1 MHKSSV
7 THYIRTADLTSK
19 SATKGETMEWMSG
32 WIQGI
37 IIAVIISTIIE
48 MILPEGTSKKYIKV
62 VIGVYILFSIVSPV
76 ISKVTGNEFRVS
88 DILDLEK
95 YMEKSKESSNMQN
108 QITSQ
113 NQGQIKEIYLSS
125 IKSDIKQKIENK
137 GYQVQSLDLK
147 VENDEQYT
155 LKELRLQVSKEA
167 VETNSQT
174 TNKNTNQ
181 IVENVQE
188 VSIKIG
194 NNTQTSNNLEA
205 NKQSKKNTISSQNR
219 RELKDYLS
227 SVYEISTKN
236 IFINE

>member
-1 MHKSSV
+1 
-7 THYIRTADLTSK
+7 
-19 SATKGETMEWMSG
+19 MEWMSG

-88 DILDLEK
+88 DIFDLEK
-95 YMEKSKESSNMQN
+95 YMEKSKNSSNMQN
-108 QITSQ
+108 QLTNQ
-113 NQGQIKEIYLSS
+113 NQNQIKDIYLSS
-125 IKSDIKQKIENK
+125 IKSDIKQKVENK
-137 GYQVQSLDLK
+137 GYQVQSIDLE

-155 LKELRLQVSKEA
+155 LKKLSLKVSKEA
-167 VETNSQT
+167 VETSSNVD
-174 TNKNTNQ
+174 TNQNTNQ

-188 VSIKIG
+188 VNISIG
-194 NNTQTSNNLEA
+194 NNTQTLNNSEVNTQ
-205 NKQSKKNTISSQNR
+205 NKKSTISSQNR
-219 RELKDYLS
+219 KELKDYLS

>member
-1 MHKSSV
+1 
-7 THYIRTADLTSK
+7 
-19 SATKGETMEWMSG
+19 MEWMSG

-113 NQGQIKEIYLSS
+113 NQDQIKEIYLSS

-167 VETNSQT
+167 VETNSQS

-205 NKQSKKNTISSQNR
+205 NKQSKKNTISSPNR

>member
-1 MHKSSV
+1 
-7 THYIRTADLTSK
+7 
-19 SATKGETMEWMSG
+19 MEWMSG

-95 YMEKSKESSNMQN
+95 YMEKSKSNSSMQKQLENQNQN
-108 QITSQ
+108 QI
-113 NQGQIKEIYLSS
+113 KDIYLSS
-125 IKSDIKQKIENK
+125 IKSDIKQKVENK
-137 GYQVQSLDLK
+137 GYQVQSIELET
-147 VENDEQYT
+147 ENDEQYT
-155 LKELRLQVSKEA
+155 LKQLSLQVSKEA
-167 VETNSQT
+167 VETSSDVDT
-174 TNKNTNQ
+174 SKNTNQ

-188 VSIKIG
+188 VNISIG
-194 NNTQTSNNLEA
+194 NNTQTLNNSASNTQ
-205 NKQSKKNTISSQNR
+205 NKKSTISSQNR
-219 RELKDYLS
+219 KELKEYLS